1 MATATYD
8 EKAYE
13 ELKKQHR
20 IEWQERKARRFEKA
34 SQHAQ
39 VLARIPSNGSIIE
52 IRRAMRSRGYSSG
65 YKQVPQYWAL
75 EYKEGKLTHG
85 RSLTEG
91 AYREA
96 KAYAFKN
103 KGIILP

>member
-1 MATATYD
+1 MTTTYN

-13 ELKKQHR
+13 ELVKQQR
-20 IEWQERKARRFEKA
+20 KEWQERKARRFEKA
-34 SQHAQ
+34 SQHAR

-52 IRRAMRSRGYSSG
+52 VRRAMRSRGADSK

-75 EYKEGKLTHG
+75 EYKDNKLVSG

-91 AYREA
+91 AYQQA
-96 KAYAFKN
+96 KAYAFKHH
-103 KGIILP
+103 GIVLP